1 MTKVC
6 TKCIKKPYVFLTFSK
21 YNEKDVKIMRIISYF
36 PIFTNYTKCIII
48 NIRLVLFQEEQD
60 MNSDFA
66 RIITLQRKERH
77 ISQKQAASDLGISQA
92 LLSHYEKGI
101 RECGLNFLVKIADY
115 YNVSCDYLLGRTPEP
130 GGKHITIEDI
140 PDDDGNNKLEMPSP
154 EIINFNRRIVNNS
167 ISLLFSLAQ
176 KANSITLI
184 KEVST
189 YLMLTV
195 YKLFRIV
202 YNANPHNDQKLFRI
216 PKVVANDSANAIVSM
231 SESNI
236 KAASSGITLDG
247 NDSVDNF
254 DTLYLTTSTLQKDYA
269 QYSSSLLDL
278 IKRSEDKIARTRG
291 KY

>member
-1 MTKVC
+1 
-6 TKCIKKPYVFLTFSK
+6 
-21 YNEKDVKIMRIISYF
+21 
-36 PIFTNYTKCIII
+36 
-48 NIRLVLFQEEQD
+48 

-66 RIITLQRKERH
+66 RIITLQRKEKH
-77 ISQKQAASDLGISQA
+77 ISQKKAASDLGISQA

-101 RECGLNFLVKIADY
+101 RECGLSFLIKIADY

-130 GGKHITIEDI
+130 GGKNITIEDI

-154 EIINFNRRIVNNS
+154 KIINFNRRIVNNS
-167 ISLLFSLAQ
+167 ISLLFSFAQ

-216 PKVVANDSANAIVSM
+216 PKVIANDSADAIIAM
-231 SESNI
+231 SEANI
-236 KAASSGITLDG
+236 KSASSGISLDG
-247 NDSVDNF
+247 NDSVQDF
-254 DTLYLTTSTLQKDYA
+254 DTLYVTTATLQKDYA
-269 QYSSSLLDL
+269 QYSSSLLNL
-278 IKRSEDKIARTRG
+278 IKRSEDKIARTRE

>member
-1 MTKVC
+1 
-6 TKCIKKPYVFLTFSK
+6 
-21 YNEKDVKIMRIISYF
+21 
-36 PIFTNYTKCIII
+36 
-48 NIRLVLFQEEQD
+48 

-77 ISQKQAASDLGISQA
+77 ISQKQAANDLGISQA

-130 GGKHITIEDI
+130 GGKNITIEDI
-140 PDDDGNNKLEMPSP
+140 PDDDGNNKMKMPSP

-167 ISLLFSLAQ
+167 ISLLFNLAQ
-176 KANSITLI
+176 KANSTTLI

-216 PKVVANDSANAIVSM
+216 PKVVANDSANAIVAM

-236 KAASSGITLDG
+236 KAASSGISLDD

-254 DTLYLTTSTLQKDYA
+254 DTLYLTTATLQKDYA
-269 QYSSSLLDL
+269 QYS
-278 IKRSEDKIARTRG
+278 TV
-291 KY
+291 

>member
-1 MTKVC
+1 
-6 TKCIKKPYVFLTFSK
+6 
-21 YNEKDVKIMRIISYF
+21 
-36 PIFTNYTKCIII
+36 
-48 NIRLVLFQEEQD
+48 

-77 ISQKQAASDLGISQA
+77 ISQKQAANDLGISQA

-115 YNVSCDYLLGRTPEP
+115 YYVSCDYLLGRTPEP
-130 GGKHITIEDI
+130 GGKNITIEDI
-140 PDDDGNNKLEMPSP
+140 PDDDGNNKMKMPSP

-167 ISLLFSLAQ
+167 ISLLFNLAQ
-176 KANSITLI
+176 KANSTTLI

-216 PKVVANDSANAIVSM
+216 PKVVANDSANAIVAM

-236 KAASSGITLDG
+236 KAASSGISLDD

-254 DTLYLTTSTLQKDYA
+254 DTLYLTTATLQKDYA

-278 IKRSEDKIARTRG
+278 IKRSEEKIARTRE

>member
-1 MTKVC
+1 
-6 TKCIKKPYVFLTFSK
+6 
-21 YNEKDVKIMRIISYF
+21 
-36 PIFTNYTKCIII
+36 
-48 NIRLVLFQEEQD
+48 

-77 ISQKQAASDLGISQA
+77 ISQKQAANDLGISQA

-130 GGKHITIEDI
+130 GGKNITIEDI
-140 PDDDGNNKLEMPSP
+140 PDDDGNNKMKMPSP

-167 ISLLFSLAQ
+167 ISLLFNLAQ
-176 KANSITLI
+176 KANSTTLI

-216 PKVVANDSANAIVSM
+216 PKVVANDSANAIVAM

-236 KAASSGITLDG
+236 KAASSGISLDD

-254 DTLYLTTSTLQKDYA
+254 DTLYLTTATLQKDYA

-278 IKRSEDKIARTRG
+278 IKRSEEKIARTRE
-291 KY
+291 KYLF

>member
-1 MTKVC
+1 
-6 TKCIKKPYVFLTFSK
+6 
-21 YNEKDVKIMRIISYF
+21 
-36 PIFTNYTKCIII
+36 
-48 NIRLVLFQEEQD
+48 

-130 GGKHITIEDI
+130 NGKNITIEDI
-140 PDDDGNNKLEMPSP
+140 PNDDGNNKLETPSP
-154 EIINFNRRIVNNS
+154 KIINFNRRVVNNS
-167 ISLLFSLAQ
+167 ISLLFSFAQ
-176 KANSITLI
+176 KANSLTLI

-216 PKVVANDSANAIVSM
+216 PKVIANDSADAIIAM
-231 SESNI
+231 SEANI
-236 KAASSGITLDG
+236 KAASSGISLDG
-247 NDSVDNF
+247 NDSVTNF
-254 DTLYLTTSTLQKDYA
+254 DTLYVTTATLQKDYA
-269 QYSSSLLDL
+269 QYSSSLLNL
-278 IKRSEDKIARTRG
+278 IKRSEEKIARTRE

>member
-1 MTKVC
+1 
-6 TKCIKKPYVFLTFSK
+6 
-21 YNEKDVKIMRIISYF
+21 
-36 PIFTNYTKCIII
+36 
-48 NIRLVLFQEEQD
+48 

-77 ISQKQAASDLGISQA
+77 ISQKQAANDLGISQA

-115 YNVSCDYLLGRTPEP
+115 YNVSCDYLLRRTPEP
-130 GGKHITIEDI
+130 GGKNITIEDI
-140 PDDDGNNKLEMPSP
+140 PDDDGNNKMKMPSP

-167 ISLLFSLAQ
+167 ISLLFNLAQ
-176 KANSITLI
+176 KANSTTLI

-216 PKVVANDSANAIVSM
+216 PKVVANDSANAIVAM

-236 KAASSGITLDG
+236 KAASSGISLDD

-254 DTLYLTTSTLQKDYA
+254 DTLYLTTATLQKDYA

-278 IKRSEDKIARTRG
+278 IKRSEEKIARTRE

>member
-1 MTKVC
+1 
-6 TKCIKKPYVFLTFSK
+6 
-21 YNEKDVKIMRIISYF
+21 
-36 PIFTNYTKCIII
+36 
-48 NIRLVLFQEEQD
+48 

-77 ISQKQAASDLGISQA
+77 ISQKQAANDLGISQA

-130 GGKHITIEDI
+130 GGKNITIEDI
-140 PDDDGNNKLEMPSP
+140 PDDDGNNKMKMPSP

-167 ISLLFSLAQ
+167 ISLLFNLAQ
-176 KANSITLI
+176 KANSTTLI

-216 PKVVANDSANAIVSM
+216 PKVVANDSANAIVAM

-236 KAASSGITLDG
+236 KAASSGISLDD

-254 DTLYLTTSTLQKDYA
+254 DTLYLTTATLQKDYT

-278 IKRSEDKIARTRG
+278 IKRSEEKIARTRE